1 MRRFKANRPC
11 AVSAGAEA
19 AAMVDSANLKIERL
33 LVRNELF
40 RVRNAYFFAFM
51 YSYSSKEHV
60 ELEGKTIKFRNLPT
74 FLFSKIG
81 RKVSNTSCPVNLR
94 VSGFRLQRYLTLFSH
109 LPGPFEW
116 NRSTF
121 WR

>member
-1 MRRFKANRPC
+1 MRGFKANRPC

-51 YSYSSKEHV
+51 FSYSSKEHV
-60 ELEGKTIKFRNLPT
+60 NWRAKQLNLGT
-74 FLFSKIG
+74 CRHLYFLKLDE
-81 RKVSNTSCPVNLR
+81 KVSNTSCPVNLR

-109 LPGPFEW
+109 LPGPFKL

>member
-1 MRRFKANRPC
+1 MQRFKANRPC

-33 LVRNELF
+33 LVKNELF

-51 YSYSSKEHV
+51 FSYSSKEHV
-60 ELEGKTIKFRNLPT
+60 KLEGKTIKFRNLPT

-81 RKVSNTSCPVNLR
+81 RKSVKYLLSGKLEGLR
-94 VSGFRLQRYLTLFSH
+94 ISAAEVFD
-109 LPGPFEW
+109 
-116 NRSTF
+116 TF
-121 WR
+121 FPSSRPL

>member
-19 AAMVDSANLKIERL
+19 AAMVDSADLKIERL
-33 LVRNELF
+33 LVRNEPF

-51 YSYSSKEHV
+51 FSCSSKEHV
-60 ELEGKTIKFRNLPT
+60 KLEGKTIKFRNLPT

-81 RKVSNTSCPVNLR
+81 RKSVK
-94 VSGFRLQRYLTLFSH
+94 YLFSVQ
-109 LPGPFEW
+109 LEGLSISVPRVFDTCFCLFYCE
-116 NRSTF
+116 T
-121 WR
+121 